1 MLGRPLASN
10 ARRRERAAAPGDAT
24 LLMLDPTTWLLLAL
38 GGLVAGVINT
48 LAGGGSLITVPLLVF
63 MGLPATTANGTNR
76 IGVLFQNGVAIWR
89 FRKEGLDGLRG
100 AAPVLVPV
108 LIGAVIGAAVASRM
122 SAELFRQV
130 FGIAMIALLY
140 PMLRSGNSSD
150 EANET
155 PRSRI
160 ANAAI
165 FFGIG
170 FYGGAIQAG
179 VGLFLI
185 AALAR
190 SGLDLVRANAIKVV
204 IIGALTV
211 VAVPVFVLHGQVDW
225 PHASALVVGFALGGE
240 LGARA
245 AVIGGERLIRPVLVL
260 AVLAMS
266 GRMLGLY

>member
-1 MLGRPLASN
+1 M
-10 ARRRERAAAPGDAT
+10 DDVT
-24 LLMLDPTTWLLLAL
+24 IWLLLAL

-63 MGLPATTANGTNR
+63 MGLPATVANGTNR
-76 IGVLFQNGVAIWR
+76 IGVLFQNLVAMWR
-89 FRKEGLDGLRG
+89 FRREGMSGLRE

-108 LIGAVIGAAVASRM
+108 LIGSTLGAEIASRM
-122 SAELFRQV
+122 SADMFKQV
-130 FGIAMIALLY
+130 FGVAMIALLY
-140 PMLRSGNSSD
+140 PMLRSTPEETDKTNK
-150 EANET
+150 T
-155 PRSRI
+155 PRSRVS
-160 ANAAI
+160 NALI

-170 FYGGAIQAG
+170 LYGGAIQAG

-211 VAVPVFVLHGQVDW
+211 VAIPIFILHGQVHW
-225 PHASALVVGFALGGE
+225 PFASALVVGFALGGE
-240 LGARA
+240 IGARA
-245 AVIGGERLIRPVLVL
+245 AVRGGEKLIRPVLVMS
-260 AVLAMS
+260 VVAMS

>member
-1 MLGRPLASN
+1 M
-10 ARRRERAAAPGDAT
+10 E
-24 LLMLDPTTWLLLAL
+24 DPTTWLLLAV

-63 MGLPATTANGTNR
+63 LGLPATTANGTNR

-89 FRKEGLDGLRG
+89 FRQEGLDGLRG
-100 AAPVLVPV
+100 AMPVLLPV
-108 LIGAVIGAAVASRM
+108 LIGSAVGAELASNM

-130 FGIAMIALLY
+130 FGVAMIALLY
-140 PMLRSGNSSD
+140 PMLRRAPARDGKAD
-150 EANET
+150 ES
-155 PRSRI
+155 PRSRW
-160 ANAAI
+160 AHSLI

-170 FYGGAIQAG
+170 LYGGAIQAG

-204 IIGALTV
+204 IIGALPL
-211 VAVPVFVLHGQVDW
+211 VAVHVFIAHGQVDW
-225 PHASALVVGFALGGE
+225 GPASALVVGFALGGE

-245 AVIGGERLIRPVLVL
+245 AVVGGERLIRPVLVL
-260 AVLAMS
+260 AVVAMS